1 MTRVLKWIHIYTLYT
16 TIARSVSMLSIFQF
30 VVTTAAV
37 LVLFPS
43 VAVTSAQAQTQGD
56 SCGACNCQFNNVELL
71 IDLIRAE
78 INSTISEQ
86 CQGQEGMHANV

>member
-1 MTRVLKWIHIYTLYT
+1 MTRVLKWIHISTLYT
-16 TIARSVSMLSIFQF
+16 AIARSVSMLSIFQF
-30 VVTTAAV
+30 VVTTTV
-37 LVLFPS
+37 LVLSPS
-43 VAVTSAQAQTQGD
+43 AAVTSVQAQTQGD

-86 CQGQEGMHANV
+86 RQGQEGMYAKV